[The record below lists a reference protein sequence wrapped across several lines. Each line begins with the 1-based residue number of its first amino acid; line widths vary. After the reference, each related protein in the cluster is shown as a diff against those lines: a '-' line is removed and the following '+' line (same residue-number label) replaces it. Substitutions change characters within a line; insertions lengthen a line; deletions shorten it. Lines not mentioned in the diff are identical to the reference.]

1 MAAYT
6 VDVEVYSAN
15 ACFQMEKVFPFMLS
29 NIKATQQYRR
39 DLCIYAFNVSIRK
52 HFK

>member
-15 ACFQMEKVFPFMLS
+15 ACLQMEKVFPFMLS
-29 NIKATQQYRR
+29 NNDKSNTAI
-39 DLCIYAFNVSIRK
+39 
-52 HFK
+52 